1 MAQEPKNPFMPMDFS
16 KMMAGVQMPGI
27 DMNAMMSG
35 YSRNIEALTEANR
48 RAYEGMQAVMT
59 RQAEI
64 FKQTMEEAAAM
75 SREMA
80 TQKKPEE
87 MVAKQTELARAAFER
102 ALSNMRELAE
112 MVTKANREATDVINK
127 RIAES
132 LAEVRSLYMK
142 K

>member
-1 MAQEPKNPFMPMDFS
+1 MAQQPNNPFMPMDFS
-16 KMMAGVQMPGI
+16 KMMSGVQMPGV

-64 FKQTMEEAAAM
+64 FKQAMEEAAAM
-75 SREMA
+75 SREMSA
-80 TQKKPEE
+80 QKKPED
-87 MVAKQTELARAAFER
+87 MMRKQTELTRAAFER
-102 ALSNMRELAE
+102 ALTNMKELAE
-112 MVTKANREATDVINK
+112 MVTAANREATDVINK

-132 LAEVRSLYMK
+132 LTEVRNLYMK
-142 K
+142 

>member
-1 MAQEPKNPFMPMDFS
+1 MAQQPKNPFMPMDFS
-16 KMMAGVQMPGI
+16 KLMSGMQMPGI
-27 DMNAMMSG
+27 DANAVMAG
-35 YSRNIEALTEANR
+35 YSKNIEALTEANR

-64 FKQTMEEAAAM
+64 FKQAMEEAAAM

-87 MVAKQTELARAAFER
+87 VMAKQTELTKAAFER
-102 ALSNMRELAE
+102 ALQNMRELAE
-112 MVTKANREATDVINK
+112 MVTKSNREATDVINK

-142 K
+142 

>member
-1 MAQEPKNPFMPMDFS
+1 MAQQPNNPFMPFDFS
-16 KMMAGVQMPGI
+16 KMMSGMQMPGM
-27 DMNAMMSG
+27 DVNAMMSN

-59 RQAEI
+59 RQTEI

-80 TQKKPEE
+80 TQKKPDEV
-87 MVAKQTELARAAFER
+87 MAKQTELARAAFER
-102 ALSNMRELAE
+102 ALTNMRELAE

-142 K
+142 